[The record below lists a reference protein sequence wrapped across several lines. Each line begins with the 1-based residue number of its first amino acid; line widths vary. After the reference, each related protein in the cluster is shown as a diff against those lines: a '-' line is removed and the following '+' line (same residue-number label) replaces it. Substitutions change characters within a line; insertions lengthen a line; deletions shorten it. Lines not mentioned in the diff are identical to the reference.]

1 MSTGT
6 SISWSYLW
14 DNVFKMTLL
23 NGYQSVI
30 LGWKY
35 HLAYPHIYASKITK
49 RQEEKDTRAILPET
63 WDSNNYCTSPHEPV
77 DGAFLMKEKLG
88 GKKYQVIFFEQ
99 RTQFQDKI
107 LATS

>member
-6 SISWSYLW
+6 SISWSYLR

-49 RQEEKDTRAILPET
+49 RQDGKDTRAILPET

-88 GKKYQVIFFEQ
+88 REKYQVIFFEQ
-99 RTQFQDKI
+99 RKQFQDKI